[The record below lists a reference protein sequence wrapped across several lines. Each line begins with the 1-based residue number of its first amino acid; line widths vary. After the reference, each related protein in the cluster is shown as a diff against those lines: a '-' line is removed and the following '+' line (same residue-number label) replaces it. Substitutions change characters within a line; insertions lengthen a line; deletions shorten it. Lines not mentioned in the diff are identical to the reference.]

1 MSSLDTAERLV
12 GLVRVEVLGL
22 ISELSTLSAGS
33 NTSGLPEVLL
43 FHERLRDFVTRFG
56 SMRRTKVAAHVMDGL
71 RAGGSAQLEALASA
85 CAGLELFHAA
95 ALVHDDLIDS
105 SDTRRNSPT
114 FHIGWSTGSG
124 PVMALKDKGNQ
135 LELGAVAGL
144 LGGNALLILSARA
157 IDQIPAAQRAPIARL
172 FQEIQLRTIFGEL
185 QDSVLEAN
193 CAAADVAAIAEMAI
207 NKTAWY
213 TVIAPMMFSA
223 YCAGQGDE
231 LLGPIVDAGSSYGQG
246 FQLLDDVT
254 EVLGDPAV
262 TGKSPLDDLRSGKA
276 TRLHHLVDSR
286 CTAEEKVQLDQV
298 YGCRDAGAAELEI
311 YRTLVDRH
319 WPAVNE
325 ELQDLFGAA
334 RARLYSAGFSERTV
348 YDVENELNPQI
359 QGIAPMLTK
368 ADRGYGG

>member
-1 MSSLDTAERLV
+1 MSSLATDDRLV
-12 GLVRVEVLGL
+12 GLVRIEVLSL
-22 ISELSTLSAGS
+22 LSELSSLSAGS

-71 RAGGSAQLEALASA
+71 GAGGSDALDALASA

-105 SDTRRNSPT
+105 SDTRRNSPA
-114 FHIGWSTGSG
+114 FHVGWGAGTGS
-124 PVMALKDKGNQ
+124 VKALNDKGNQ

-144 LGGNALLILSARA
+144 LAGNALLILSARA
-157 IDQIPAAQRAPIARL
+157 IDQIPAAQRAAIARL
-172 FQEIQLRTIFGEL
+172 FREIQLRTIFGEL

-193 CAAADVAAIAEMAI
+193 CADAGVDAIAEMAI

-246 FQLLDDVT
+246 FQLLDDVI
-254 EVLGDPAV
+254 EVMGDPAV

-276 TRLHHLVDSR
+276 TRLHYLVASE
-286 CTAEEKVQLDQV
+286 CTAEEKGQLNQV
-298 YGCRDAGAAELEI
+298 YGCRDAGDAELDI
-311 YRTLVDRH
+311 YRALVDRH

-325 ELQDLFGAA
+325 VLQDLFGAA

-348 YDVENELNPQI
+348 YDIENELNPQI

-368 ADRGYGG
+368 VDRGYGG

>member
-1 MSSLDTAERLV
+1 MSSLATADRLV
-12 GLVRVEVLGL
+12 GLVRIEVLSL
-22 ISELSTLSAGS
+22 ISELSSLSAGS
-33 NTSGLPEVLL
+33 NTSGLPEVSL

-71 RAGGSAQLEALASA
+71 GASGSASLEALASA

-114 FHIGWSTGSG
+114 FHIGWGAGPGS
-124 PVMALKDKGNQ
+124 VKAVKDKGNQ
-135 LELGAVAGL
+135 LELGVVAGL

-157 IDQIPAAQRAPIARL
+157 IDQVPLTHRAAIARL

-185 QDSVLEAN
+185 QDSVLEAK
-193 CAAADVAAIAEMAI
+193 CAAAGVEAIAEMAI

-213 TVIAPMMFSA
+213 TVIAPMMFGA

-231 LLGPIVDAGSSYGQG
+231 LLGPVVDAGSSYGQG

-276 TRLHHLVDSR
+276 TRLHHLVASQ

-298 YGCRDAGAAELEI
+298 YGCHDAGGAELAI
-311 YRTLVDRH
+311 YRALVDRH
-319 WPAVNE
+319 WTAVNE
-325 ELQDLFGAA
+325 ELNDLFGTA
-334 RARLYSAGFSERTV
+334 RARLYSVGFSERTV
-348 YDVENELNPQI
+348 YDIENELNPQL

-368 ADRGYGG
+368 VDRSHGG